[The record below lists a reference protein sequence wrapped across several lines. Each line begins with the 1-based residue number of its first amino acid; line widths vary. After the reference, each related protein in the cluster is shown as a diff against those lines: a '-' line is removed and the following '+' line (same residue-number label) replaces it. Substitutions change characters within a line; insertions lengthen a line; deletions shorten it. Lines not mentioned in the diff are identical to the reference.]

1 MKRLVRGAAVA
12 AVLAL
17 SAAAGATTAGP
28 QGATRAIS
36 EWEYPRGGR
45 DPLVP
50 PAALY
55 AGQDLP
61 SIAVTLIGVDS
72 HAPHSPLAVVRL
84 DSRPPIRRVVR
95 PGDRVGEY
103 RIVRIRPQSVRVAA
117 PTFGGTTVLELS
129 VRDSSLSNR

>member
-1 MKRLVRGAAVA
+1 MKRLVRGATVA
-12 AVLAL
+12 AVLAV
-17 SAAAGATTAGP
+17 SAAAGATAAGP
-28 QGATRAIS
+28 QGAAATR

-72 HAPHSPLAVVRL
+72 HAPHTPLAVVRL

-117 PTFGGTTVLELS
+117 PTFSGTTVLELS
-129 VRDSSLSNR
+129 VRDSSFSNR